1 MHISKLIQDQKNM
14 FREGKTLTHM
24 FRKHQLEKLK
34 LALKRYEKDIYQAL
48 KKDLNKSEYEAFASE
63 IGFLYAEIDE
73 AIKYLYQ
80 WMKPEKV
87 KSPISHSG
95 SKSYIYKQPYGVAL
109 IISPWNYP
117 IQLTFAPL
125 IGAIAAGNCAV
136 IKPSELVPSVSGLIA
151 DMVQSTFEP
160 DYIAVVEGDKEIS
173 QQLLE
178 EPFDYIFFTGSVPVG
193 KIVMEKAS
201 KHLTPVTLE
210 LGGKS
215 PCIVDQDAKI
225 PLAARRIAWGKFLN
239 AGQTCIAPDY
249 LLVHEDIKDELLH
262 ELRDAI
268 ESFYGNHPE
277 EHPEYTRIVNQRH
290 FERLSEYLK
299 DGQIVCG
306 GVAKEEQ
313 LTISPTILDGVSWED
328 PIMQD
333 EIFGPILP
341 VLTFTQIEEVK
352 KEIAHAPNPLA
363 LYLFTENEQTQEWAI
378 ENISF
383 GGGCINDTLMH
394 IANPNLPMGGIG
406 TSGVGQYHGKASFDT
421 FSHQKSIVKQTT
433 RFDLSFRYPNS
444 KIGLK
449 ILRKI
454 FK

>member
-1 MHISKLIQDQKNM
+1 MNISELVQAQKRM
-14 FREGKTLTHM
+14 FHEGKTLTHM

-34 LALKRYEKDIYQAL
+34 QALKRYEKDIYCAL
-48 KKDLNKSEYEAFASE
+48 KQDLNKSEYEAFASE
-63 IGFLYAEIDE
+63 IGFLYAELDE
-73 AIKYLYQ
+73 AIKHLHS

-95 SKSYIYKQPYGVAL
+95 AKSYIYKQPYGAAL

-125 IGAIAAGNCAV
+125 IGAIAAGNCSV
-136 IKPSELVPSVSGLIA
+136 IKPSELAPNVSRLIA

-262 ELRDAI
+262 KLRDAI

>member
-1 MHISKLIQDQKNM
+1 MDIGHLVRQQKNM
-14 FREGKTLTHM
+14 FAEGKTLTHM

-34 LALKRYEKDIYQAL
+34 IALKRYESDIYETL

-63 IGFLYAEIDE
+63 IGFLYGEIDE
-73 AIKYLYQ
+73 AIKHLHS
-80 WMKPEKV
+80 WMKPVKV

-95 SKSYIYKQPYGVAL
+95 AKSYIYKQPYGVAL

-117 IQLTFAPL
+117 IQLTFSPL
-125 IGAIAAGNCAV
+125 IGAIAAGNCAI
-136 IKPSELVPSVSGLIA
+136 IKPSELAPNVSRLIA
-151 DMVQSTFEP
+151 DMVQNTYEP

-178 EPFDYIFFTGSVPVG
+178 EHFDYIFFTGSVPVG

-215 PCIVDQDAKI
+215 PCIVNEDAKI
-225 PLAARRIAWGKFLN
+225 PLAARRITWGKFLN

-249 LLVHEDIKDELLH
+249 LLVHEDVKVELLK
-262 ELRDAI
+262 ELIAAI
-268 ESFYGNHPE
+268 ESFYGKHPHR
-277 EHPEYTRIVNQRH
+277 HPDFTRIVNRNH
-290 FERLSEYLK
+290 FERLTEYLK
-299 DGQIVCG
+299 NGEIVYG
-306 GVAKEEQ
+306 GIADEKH
-313 LTISPTILDGVSWED
+313 LTISPTILDGVSWDD

-378 ENISF
+378 DNISF

-406 TSGVGQYHGKASFDT
+406 SSGVGQYHGKASFDT

-433 RFDLSFRYPNS
+433 KFDLSFRYPNS